1 MSIVISPSLEELR
14 AKLEYELSRLST
26 RIERGR
32 GPRGLTL
39 VTVTLSSNGTY
50 KGPKKGESLPG
61 YDAIIFDGFIG
72 SKNSKDDLYT
82 GMTFEQFVFDDF
94 RQKDGGWT
102 KAGITDLLKIIQ
114 DL

>member
-1 MSIVISPSLEELR
+1 MSIVISPSLEKLR
-14 AKLEYELSRLST
+14 AKLEDELSRLST

-32 GPRGLTL
+32 GPRGLTP

-50 KGPKKGESLPG
+50 KGAKTGKSLPG